1 MFVIPTGF
9 PRVPVRHHDSILW
22 VTGSVLLSRATAFK
36 QCPRLFSCSSCSLCT
51 AQEQWHTHKTT
62 RNSTPGRI
70 VCEKIDNRPIRA
82 RYPYPSLGLSVK
94 LTFGVA
100 LASSEVLKYSAF
112 STPAQPA

>member
-9 PRVPVRHHDSILW
+9 PRVPVRHLDSILW
-22 VTGSVLLSRATAFK
+22 VMGSAMLSCATALE
-36 QCPRLFSCSSCSLCT
+36 QCPRWFWCSLCT

-100 LASSEVLKYSAF
+100 LASSEVSKYSAF